1 MTFSLKLH
9 PDQKQSWT
17 KRSAFNRTV
26 HISEPWVKVEKSSV
40 NPNLVKNNLWCQ
52 SIATFQIQPPT
63 CLRMCQCCPR
73 QKAALFVSNEKKQEL
88 SDYYL
93 AWNIIRVLTHIQLFP
108 ALTQETLSYNSGLYC
123 SAQFVG
129 GKFQRGGNFAH
140 LRTNDN
146 RREEEQIEIPSKM
159 RLESGSKSGEMLV
172 SAPVSEMG
180 IWHFWSSEATYK
192 SHPFFIK
199 VSAQGD

>member
-1 MTFSLKLH
+1 MK
-9 PDQKQSWT
+9 
-17 KRSAFNRTV
+17 
-26 HISEPWVKVEKSSV
+26 
-40 NPNLVKNNLWCQ
+40 
-52 SIATFQIQPPT
+52 
-63 CLRMCQCCPR
+63 
-73 QKAALFVSNEKKQEL
+73 
-88 SDYYL
+88 YG
-93 AWNIIRVLTHIQLFP
+93 RVLTHIQRFP

-180 IWHFWSSEATYK
+180 IWHFWSSQATYK